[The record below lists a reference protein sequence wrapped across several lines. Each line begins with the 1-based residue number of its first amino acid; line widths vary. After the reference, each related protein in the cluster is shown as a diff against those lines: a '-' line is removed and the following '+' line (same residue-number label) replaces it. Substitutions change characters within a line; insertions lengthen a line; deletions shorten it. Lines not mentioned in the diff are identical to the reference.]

1 VNGQELPIIDVTNPA
16 FSPAPPSETE
26 MATFV
31 QKSAAEQERFNRM
44 PAFMRKPILWLMSRQ
59 SVLMRG
65 LMGADGTF
73 LSAMNTYLMKL
84 GPDNLG
90 QGFSQMDRALV
101 SSIPAMSLRL
111 RLKELVRLM
120 ADAVA
125 PVLTAQP
132 GRPFDLINIAG
143 GPCMDSINLLLLLYR
158 DRSNILS
165 GRSIRIHA
173 LDLESPGPV
182 FGSRALQALQAPGAP
197 LEGLQITMEY
207 TPYQWA
213 ESQRL
218 QTYLE
223 KMNLRE
229 SVVTAASEGGLF
241 DYGTDAE
248 ICGHLRILHAMT
260 PDQAVVAATTTPIDG
275 PGRAFNQTS
284 GARTISRPREAF
296 AELAAKA
303 GWKISGFA
311 KVFMNDVLVLE
322 KNQGTAREYGFRPLE
337 MTVRYT
343 SETCSRVKRSGL
355 LSHRVVRPVMIEDT
369 AVAYSSARAG
379 FSMPDDNGLKRFSMI

>member
-1 VNGQELPIIDVTNPA
+1 MTPICKSGICYAQTMNGQELPIIDVTNPA
-16 FSPAPPSETE
+16 FSLAPPSESE
-26 MATFV
+26 MATLI

-44 PAFMRKPILWLMSRQ
+44 PAFLRKPILWLMSRQ

-84 GPDNLG
+84 GADNLG
-90 QGFSQMDRALV
+90 QGFSQLDRVLA

-111 RLKELVRLM
+111 RLKEIVRLL
-120 ADAVA
+120 ADALA
-125 PVLTAQP
+125 PVLAAQP
-132 GRPFDLINIAG
+132 GRPFHLINIAG
-143 GPCMDSINLLLLLYR
+143 GPCMDSINLLILLHR
-158 DRSNILS
+158 DHSNILS

-197 LEGLQITMEY
+197 LEGLDVTLEY

-213 ESQRL
+213 EPQRL
-218 QTYLE
+218 QSYLE
-223 KMNLRE
+223 KLNLRE

-248 ICGHLRILHAMT
+248 IGEHLKILHAMT
-260 PDQAVVAATTTPIDG
+260 PEQGIVAATTTPIDG
-275 PGRAFNQTS
+275 PGSAFNQTS
-284 GARTISRPREAF
+284 GARTVSRPREAF

-303 GWKISGFA
+303 GWEISGFA
-311 KVFMNDVLVLE
+311 KVLMNDVLVLG
-322 KNQGTAREYGFRPLE
+322 KN
-337 MTVRYT
+337 
-343 SETCSRVKRSGL
+343 
-355 LSHRVVRPVMIEDT
+355 
-369 AVAYSSARAG
+369 
-379 FSMPDDNGLKRFSMI
+379 

>member
-1 VNGQELPIIDVTNPA
+1 VTPIRKPGICYAKTVNGQELPIIDVTNPA

-90 QGFSQMDRALV
+90 QGFSRLDRVLV
-101 SSIPAMSLRL
+101 SSIPAISLRL

-120 ADAVA
+120 ADALA
-125 PVLTAQP
+125 PVLAAQP
-132 GRPFDLINIAG
+132 GRPFDLINIGG
-143 GPCMDSINLLLLLYR
+143 GPCMDSINLLILLHR
-158 DRSNILS
+158 DRPNILS

-197 LEGLQITMEY
+197 LEGLEVTMEY

-218 QTYLE
+218 QAYLE
-223 KMNLRE
+223 KKNLRE

-248 ICGHLRILHAMT
+248 ICAHLDILHAMT
-260 PDQAVVAATTTPIDG
+260 PEQAVVAATTTPIDG

-311 KVFMNDVLVLE
+311 KVLMNDVLVLE
-322 KNQGTAREYGFRPLE
+322 KNQGSTRE
-337 MTVRYT
+337 
-343 SETCSRVKRSGL
+343 
-355 LSHRVVRPVMIEDT
+355 
-369 AVAYSSARAG
+369 
-379 FSMPDDNGLKRFSMI
+379 